1 MTDSLHE
8 IKNPSCDSATVAA
21 KAIEKIQDI
30 ARQSLARR
38 FRPTEATELIGKT
51 FEETRWAVEGLLP
64 EGLTV
69 LAGPPKLGKSW
80 LVLLV
85 ALAVASGT
93 KSLGR
98 FGCPRGD
105 VLYLALEDTP
115 RRMQSRLQKI
125 LRRTHGSAQGLFL
138 EYACPLLGQGLE
150 SHLRGWMQEHPETR
164 LIVIDT
170 LAKVRPPRGRNE
182 EPYAADYRVM
192 TSLKAIADECRT
204 SLVVITH
211 TRKQADADPL
221 AEVSGTMGLTG
232 AADAILVLKRE
243 RGRAD
248 VRSLLGVAFANFG

>member
-1 MTDSLHE
+1 MSRSMLLVFL
-8 IKNPSCDSATVAA
+8 PQA
-21 KAIEKIQDI
+21 KQW
-30 ARQSLARR
+30 ARLVR
-38 FRPTEATELIGKT
+38 
-51 FEETRWAVEGLLP
+51 
-64 EGLTV
+64 GLTV
-69 LAGPPKLGKSW
+69 ARSSPQAGQAKRK
-80 LVLLV
+80 

-138 EYACPLLGQGLE
+138 EYVCPLLGQGLE
-150 SHLRGWMQEHPETR
+150 NHLRGWMPEHPETR

-170 LAKVRPPRGRNE
+170 LAKVRPPRGRHE
-182 EPYAADYRVM
+182 ESYAADYRVM
-192 TSLKAIADECRT
+192 ASLKAIADECRT

-211 TRKQADADPL
+211 KRKQADADPL

-243 RGRAD
+243 RGRAGGGQLRGPHD
-248 VRSLLGVAFANFG
+248 SGSLRNYRPLGRRRRRVLGTKKNGPGLGAYRRVN